1 MISLRILNTS
11 SMLPSFAITT
21 SYLVKKF
28 STSFMRFSGLF
39 RNPMLMRLSYFMFW
53 TMLTSERI
61 SPSSR
66 IFLLWCIFSSSRIV
80 YFPTEFTFTSR
91 SIIVPFW
98 SNTNSLL
105 NINKFSY
112 FSIGIIWFRTVAI
125 MSKNGVNWWRST
137 WKSGWY
143 YAEID
148 LFGHTVLKKLRSFMP
163 YK

>member
-1 MISLRILNTS
+1 MKHLPCHSGMISLRILNTS

-98 SNTNSLL
+98 SNTNSLP
-105 NINKFSY
+105 IIYKFSY

-125 MSKNGVNWWRST
+125 MSKKWGKLMKEYLKVRLILCRDWSLWPYST
-137 WKSGWY
+137 
-143 YAEID
+143 
-148 LFGHTVLKKLRSFMP
+148 
-163 YK
+163 